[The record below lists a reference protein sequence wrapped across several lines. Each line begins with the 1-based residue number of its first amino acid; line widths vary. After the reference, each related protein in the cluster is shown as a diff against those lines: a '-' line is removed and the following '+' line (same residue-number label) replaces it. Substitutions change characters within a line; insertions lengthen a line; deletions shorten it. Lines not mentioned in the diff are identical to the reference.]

1 MGNRAIYA
9 NFEGKITKL
18 DEVFGE
24 GKQTFD
30 DGDKFAL
37 YKALAFIDY
46 CSAKEPK
53 HCSAATRKKLEAARL
68 KAQRLCE
75 EAMLEDLLER
85 MRFADTYIPPHIKR
99 LPDTATLEEKSRNI
113 KLANEYRDTC
123 GTEVFWRMYRRFVDR
138 LGGQHIDFRSY
149 VQAATRASLKKV
161 WSEDTGDVLMATKG
175 SDEQKIGNLI
185 TYAQRLGFVV
195 DAANDTDGSLA
206 IVLVDVKE
214 VDGKK
219 LVARSG
225 KKVKRLY

>member
-1 MGNRAIYA
+1 VGNRAIYA

-75 EAMLEDLLER
+75 EAMLEDLLAK
-85 MRFADTYIPPHIKR
+85 MRFADTYIRTDIEK

-113 KLANEYRDTC
+113 KLAYEYRDTC
-123 GTEVFWRMYRRFVDR
+123 GTEVFYRMFRRFIRV

-161 WSEDTGDVLMATKG
+161 WNEDTGDVLMATKG
-175 SDEQKIGNLI
+175 SEEQKIGNLI

>member
-30 DGDKFAL
+30 DGDEFAL
-37 YKALAFIDY
+37 YKALAYIDY

-53 HCSAATRKKLEAARL
+53 HCSAATRKKLNAARL

-75 EAMLEDLLER
+75 EAMLDDLLET
-85 MRFADTYIPPHIKR
+85 MRFADTYVRKDIEK
-99 LPDTATLEEKSRNI
+99 LPDTATLEEKLRNN
-113 KLANEYRDTC
+113 KLAYEYEDTC
-123 GTEVFWRMYRRFVDR
+123 GTEVFCRLYRGFVR
-138 LGGQHIDFRSY
+138 ILGGQHIDFRSY
-149 VQAATRASLKKV
+149 VEAATRASLKKV

-175 SDEQKIGNLI
+175 SEEQKIGNLI

-195 DAANDTDGSLA
+195 DAANVTDGSLA
-206 IVLVDVKE
+206 IVLADVK
-214 VDGKK
+214 DINGKRV
-219 LVARSG
+219 VARSG
-225 KKVKRLY
+225 KKVRRLY